1 MPAFAGMTR
10 ETWMAGTSPAMT
22 ACWGSLLATTLG
34 FVAIENAPDFLD
46 EIRFFDGEL
55 RFGLLL

>member
-22 ACWGSLLATTLG
+22 MCWGSLQATALG
-34 FVAIENAPDFLD
+34 FVAIEDTPDFLD
-46 EIRFFDGEL
+46 EVGFLDGEL
-55 RFGLLL
+55 GLGLLL